1 MLEDK
6 VRQVF
11 SDMVVLKDPKRSE
24 FFSNLSMPSYMRDWL
39 VMKFSDNQGNIDFD
53 STLSYIKKFIPDRD
67 AFQVIKY
74 RLMQGSTEKLLARVR
89 LDVNLKKGVVQFE
102 LPDFGGSGGGA
113 SGIVSDDVLKQY
125 ADTLLRESENWGI
138 IELALGSTLS
148 LDDEFENGVSEKP
161 SKFYEKLFGKSK
173 KEKEPEDDDRPQYK
187 PNEIYMS
194 GYKPFCPYRVDLNFY
209 KEARKNFDIHE
220 WIDVIISAV
229 DYNPSGYVDE
239 KGNISEETKLFFLR
253 RLLPFVE
260 KRVNLIELAPKGTGK
275 SYVYEKISK
284 RGWLISG
291 GTVSRASLIYDN
303 AKKTG
308 GLLTRFDYVGFDE
321 VQSIT
326 FEQPGQIQQA
336 LKHYMEFGE
345 IKGFDA
351 QMSTEAG
358 VIVLG
363 NIDAGKFDINQNM
376 VENISEVFGESAT
389 LDRFHGFI
397 PGWKIPRLNQDL
409 IANGWAINTEY
420 FAEVL
425 HAMRDDLS
433 YAALVDECL
442 EIPAKADKRDM
453 TAIKRLCTALIK
465 LLFPNARHKEDIDAD
480 EFIKYCL
487 NPAKEMR
494 AIIKKQLCIIDPKE
508 FDVPGK
514 NTIPDV
520 QYRW

>member
-74 RLMQGSTEKLLARVR
+74 RLMQGSAEKLLARVR

-102 LPDFGGSGGGA
+102 LPDFGGSRGGA
-113 SGIVSDDVLKQY
+113 SGIVSDDVLEQY

-148 LDDEFENGVSEKP
+148 LDDEFENGPSSKT
-161 SKFYEKLFGKSK
+161 SKFFEKLFGESN
-173 KEKEPEDDDRPQYK
+173 KEKEFEDDDRPHYK
-187 PNEIYMS
+187 PNEIYMC

-229 DYNPSGYVDE
+229 DYNPSGYVDAE
-239 KGNISEETKLFFLR
+239 GNTSEETKLFFIR

-351 QMSTEAG
+351 QMSTESG

-363 NIDAGKFDINQNM
+363 NIDAGKFDINKNM

-442 EIPAKADKRDM
+442 DVPAKADKRDM
-453 TAIKRLCTALIK
+453 TAIKRLCTAFVK
-465 LLFPNARHKEDIDAD
+465 LLYPNARHKEDIDAD

>member
-102 LPDFGGSGGGA
+102 LPDFGGSRGGA
-113 SGIVSDDVLKQY
+113 SGIVSDDVLEQY

-148 LDDEFENGVSEKP
+148 LDDEFENGASEKP

-173 KEKEPEDDDRPQYK
+173 KEKAPEDDDRPQYK

-194 GYKPFCPYRVDLNFY
+194 GYKPFCPYRVDLDFY

-229 DYNPSGYVDE
+229 DYNPSGYVDAE
-239 KGNISEETKLFFLR
+239 GNISEETKLFFLR

-397 PGWKIPRLNQDL
+397 SGWEIPRLNQDL
-409 IANGWAINTEY
+409 VANGWAINTEY

-453 TAIKRLCTALIK
+453 TAIKRLCTALVK
-465 LLFPNARHKEDIDAD
+465 LLYPNARHKEDIDAD